1 MKRTTRTD
9 APQKRRAEQMSRGN
23 QVPSSALTSEG
34 RLRVAIEHVEPEVDG
49 GRYPIKRELGD
60 TIVVQADLFADGHD
74 VIRGLLR
81 SRHEHQDEW
90 LETPLSFSG
99 NDRWQASFEVREL
112 GHYRYSIM
120 GWVDHFATWQRDMRK
135 RLIAQQD
142 VTVDILIGTQLIE
155 KAYGHASDTSRR
167 RLKDIQAAVSRC
179 DPRSQ
184 TQLDLLLGQDVAEVM
199 ADCVDHRLRSS
210 YDRELLVVVDRPKA
224 RFSAWYEMFPR
235 STTDEGQPH
244 GTFKDCESR
253 LSYIAEM
260 GFDVLY
266 LPPIHPIGETH
277 RKGPNNNPR
286 GDSASVG
293 SPWAIGARSGGHKAI
308 HSQLGSLEDF
318 KQLLAVAREKGIE
331 IALDL
336 AFQCSP
342 DHPYVKQHPEW
353 FITRPDGTIQFAE
366 NPPKQYQDI
375 FPLNF
380 ESDAFPELWKE
391 LRGVVQYWIDHGIRI
406 FRVDN
411 PHTKP
416 FLFWKWLIGD
426 VKAAYPETI
435 FLAEAFTR
443 PKVMYHLAKV
453 GFTQSYT
460 YFAWRNSKP
469 ELTDYFTELT
479 KSPVRE
485 FFRPNLW
492 TNTPDILTE
501 HLQHGGRPVF
511 MVRLALAATLGS
523 NYGIYGPAFELYEN
537 RPQKPGSEEYLDSEK
552 YEVRRWDITRP
563 DSLKEFIGLI
573 NRIRREN
580 PALQSDGRLQF
591 HPIDNDYLMAYSK
604 QSPDGSNV
612 ILVVVNLS
620 PHHVHSGWLE
630 LDLSALGIH
639 VNRPFQVHDLLTHA
653 YYVWQGSRNYVQLDP
668 HSVPV
673 QIFAVRRNLRR
684 EQDFDYFL

>member
-1 MKRTTRTD
+1 MKRITGTD
-9 APQKRRAEQMSRGN
+9 APPNVRGEQTNHG
-23 QVPSSALTSEG
+23 PSEDLAGEH
-34 RLRVAIEHVEPEVDG
+34 RLRVAIEHVEPEIDG
-49 GRYPIKRELGD
+49 GRYPIKRVLGD
-60 TIVVQADLFADGHD
+60 TIVVAADLFADGHD

-81 SRHEHQDEW
+81 SRHESQDQW
-90 LETPLSFSG
+90 LDAPLSAIG
-99 NDRWQASFEVREL
+99 NDRWHASFQVTEL
-112 GHYRYSIM
+112 GQYRYSIM

-135 RLIAQQD
+135 RLNAQQD
-142 VTVDILIGTQLIE
+142 VTVDLLIGTQLIE
-155 KAYGHASDTSRR
+155 QAGRHASDASQR
-167 RLKDIQAAVSRC
+167 RLKDLQAMLSRS
-179 DPRSQ
+179 DPRARAHM
-184 TQLDLLLGQDVAEVM
+184 DLLLGQEAREVM
-199 ADCVDHRLRSS
+199 ADCVDRRLSSS
-210 YDRELLVVVDRPKA
+210 YDRELIVVVDRPKA
-224 RFSAWYEMFPR
+224 RFSCWYEMFPR
-235 STTDEGQPH
+235 STTDAQQSH
-244 GTFKDCESR
+244 GTFKDCEAR

-277 RKGPNNNPR
+277 RKGRNNNPH
-286 GDSASVG
+286 GDEAAVG
-293 SPWAIGARSGGHKAI
+293 SPWAIGSRHGGHTAI
-308 HSQLGSLEDF
+308 HSKLGSLEDF
-318 KQLLAVAREKGIE
+318 TQLLAAARAKGVE

-342 DHPYVKQHPEW
+342 DHPYVKEHPEW
-353 FITRPDGTIQFAE
+353 FKTRPDGTIQFAE

-380 ESDAFPELWKE
+380 ESDACPQLWKE
-391 LRGVVQYWIDHGIRI
+391 LRAVVQYWIDHGIRI

-426 VKAAYPETI
+426 VKASYPETI
-435 FLAEAFTR
+435 FLSEAFTR

-469 ELTDYFTELT
+469 ELIDYFTELT
-479 KSPVRE
+479 QSPVRE
-485 FFRPNLW
+485 YFRPNLW

-511 MVRLALAATLGS
+511 MARLALAATLGS
-523 NYGIYGPAFELYEN
+523 SYGIYGPAFELYEN
-537 RPQKPGSEEYLDSEK
+537 RPQQPGSEEYLDSEK

-580 PALQSDGRLQF
+580 PALHSDSSLQF
-591 HPIDNDYLMAYSK
+591 HPIDNDYLLAYSK
-604 QSPDGSNV
+604 RSPDGSNV
-612 ILVVVNLS
+612 VLVVVNLS

-630 LDLSALGIH
+630 LNLTALGIQA
-639 VNRPFQVHDLLTHA
+639 NRPFQVHDLLTHA
-653 YYVWQGSRNYVQLDP
+653 FYVWQGPRNYVQLDP

-673 QIFAVRRNLRR
+673 QLFAVRRTLRR
-684 EQDFDYFL
+684 EQDFDYYL

>member
-81 SRHEHQDEW
+81 SRHEHQDVW

-142 VTVDILIGTQLIE
+142 VTVDILIGTELIE
-155 KAYGHASDTSRR
+155 KAYSHASDTSRR

-523 NYGIYGPAFELYEN
+523 SYGIYGPAFELYEN

-591 HPIDNDYLMAYSK
+591 HPIDNDYLLAYSK

>member
-81 SRHEHQDEW
+81 YRHEHQDEW

-112 GHYRYSIM
+112 GHYRYSII

-591 HPIDNDYLMAYSK
+591 HPIDNDYLLAYSK

>member
-81 SRHEHQDEW
+81 YRHEHQDEW

>member
-1 MKRTTRTD
+1 MKNITRTD
-9 APQKRRAEQMSRGN
+9 TPRNAPPDQSSREN
-23 QVPSSALTSEG
+23 QLSSQALTNER

-49 GRYPIKRELGD
+49 GRYPIKRVLGD

-74 VIRGLLR
+74 VIRGVLR
-81 SRHEHQDEW
+81 TRHESQDQW
-90 LETPLSFSG
+90 LETPLSALG
-99 NDRWQASFEVREL
+99 NDRWQASFDVTEL
-112 GHYRYSIM
+112 GQYRYCIV

-135 RLIAQQD
+135 RLSAQQD

-155 KAYGHASDTSRR
+155 QAVRHASDVSGR
-167 RLKDIQAAVSRC
+167 RLKDIQALLSRS
-179 DPRSQ
+179 DPGSQ
-184 TQLDLLLGQDVAEVM
+184 AHLDLLLGQDVEEVM
-199 ADCVDHRLRSS
+199 AHSVDRRLSSS
-210 YDRELLVVVDRPKA
+210 YDRELIVVVDRPRA

-235 STTDEGQPH
+235 SATGEDQPH
-244 GTFKDCESR
+244 GTFKDCEAR
-253 LSYIAEM
+253 LPYIAEM

-277 RKGPNNNPR
+277 RKGRNNNPQ
-286 GDSASVG
+286 GDSTSVG
-293 SPWAIGARSGGHKAI
+293 SPWAIGARSGGHTAI
-308 HSQLGSLEDF
+308 HSQLGSLDDF
-318 KQLLAVAREKGIE
+318 KQLVAAARTKGIE

-342 DHPYVKQHPEW
+342 DHPYVKKHPEW
-353 FITRPDGTIQFAE
+353 FMTRPDGTIQFAE
-366 NPPKQYQDI
+366 NPPKKYQDI
-375 FPLNF
+375 FPLHF
-380 ESDAFPELWKE
+380 ETDAYLQLWKE
-391 LRGVVQYWIDHGIRI
+391 LRAVVQYWIDQGIRI

-426 VKAAYPETI
+426 VKASYPETI

-443 PKVMYHLAKV
+443 PKVMYHLAKA

-469 ELTDYFTELT
+469 ELTGYFTELT
-479 KSPVRE
+479 QSPVRE
-485 FFRPNLW
+485 YFRPNLW

-511 MVRLALAATLGS
+511 MARLALAATLGAS
-523 NYGIYGPAFELYEN
+523 YGIYGPAFELYEN

-552 YEVRRWDITRP
+552 YEVRRWDMSRP
-563 DSLKEFIGLI
+563 ESLKEFIGLI

-580 PALQSDGRLQF
+580 PALHSDGSLEF
-591 HPIDNDYLMAYSK
+591 HPIDNEYLLAYSK
-604 QSPDGSNV
+604 QSPDGSNI
-612 ILVVVNLS
+612 ILVVANLS

-630 LDLSALGIH
+630 LNLPALGIDAD
-639 VNRPFQVHDLLTHA
+639 RPFQVHDLLTQA
-653 YYVWQGSRNYVQLDP
+653 YYVWQGPRNYVQLDP

>member
-81 SRHEHQDEW
+81 SRHEHQDVW

-112 GHYRYSIM
+112 GHYRYSII

-591 HPIDNDYLMAYSK
+591 HPIDNDYLLAYSK